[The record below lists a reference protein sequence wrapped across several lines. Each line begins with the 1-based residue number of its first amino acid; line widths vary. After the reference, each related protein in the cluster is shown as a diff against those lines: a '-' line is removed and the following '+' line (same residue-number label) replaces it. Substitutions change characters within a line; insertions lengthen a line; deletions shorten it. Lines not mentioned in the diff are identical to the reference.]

1 MGKYSCPH
9 GAYILVGMGDICYEL
24 IPPENYGLEKKQHG
38 LYRLIFAVKNTPTKP
53 LTKYSIV

>member
-38 LYRLIFAVKNTPTKP
+38 LYRLRY
-53 LTKYSIV
+53 LQ